1 MRVVFPLIMRL
12 PPAGSP
18 RGAAG
23 YPSCPSSI
31 VVRAGDGGRRSCPAG
46 TTRKPGPR
54 GRACTDR
61 QDQERH
67 LGKRPRRSIARRSMV
82 KRIGVVGGGLMG
94 AGIAEVAARAGFD
107 VVVREVDD
115 VAAESASRRLTKSLG
130 RAERAGKLSEAD
142 RGASL
147 SRLTFTTELSDLAD
161 RDVVVEAVVEDEAE
175 KSAVF
180 SALGKIVSPD
190 CLLASNTSSIPIMKL
205 ASVTAHPERGIG
217 LHFFNPVP
225 VLPLVEVVP
234 SLLTAPE
241 TLRRAEAWAGEG
253 LGKHT
258 VRCKDRAGFV
268 VNALLIP
275 FLLAAIRMVESGFA
289 SPEDVDTAMVAGCAH
304 PMGPLAL
311 ADLIGLDTTHAV
323 ACSMYAEF
331 KEPLYAS
338 PPLLLRMVEAG
349 LLGRK
354 SGRGFF
360 EYDGASARA
369 TA

>member
-1 MRVVFPLIMRL
+1 
-12 PPAGSP
+12 
-18 RGAAG
+18 
-23 YPSCPSSI
+23 
-31 VVRAGDGGRRSCPAG
+31 
-46 TTRKPGPR
+46 
-54 GRACTDR
+54 
-61 QDQERH
+61 
-67 LGKRPRRSIARRSMV
+67 
-82 KRIGVVGGGLMG
+82 
-94 AGIAEVAARAGFD
+94 
-107 VVVREVDD
+107 
-115 VAAESASRRLTKSLG
+115 
-130 RAERAGKLSEAD
+130 
-142 RGASL
+142 
-147 SRLTFTTELSDLAD
+147 
-161 RDVVVEAVVEDEAE
+161 VVEDEAE
-175 KSAVF
+175 KSTLF
-180 SALGKIVSPD
+180 RALGGIVSRN

-205 ASVTAHPERGIG
+205 ASVTVHPERVIG

-241 TLRRAEAWAGEG
+241 TVRRAEEFAEKG

-258 VRCKDRAGFV
+258 VLCKDRAGFV

-323 ACSMYAEF
+323 ASSMYAEF
-331 KEPLYAS
+331 KEPLYAA

-360 EYDGASARA
+360 EYAPPRAPA